1 MRVQVTCIRT
11 RGFLVELTWYLYLP
25 NKYISLPV
33 PAGSNP
39 RVHGLPTGTR
49 LTRGYPSSAG
59 ITDTGNPKPAG
70 IKGTGNPKPAGFDY
84 LQDMVLHSY
93 YCKSS
98 SFFAHRKRF
107 KQMFSIISSSGI
119 RPEMVDQEDSTV
131 AAQVVS
137 SDKECRKWDT
147 VSLPLENA

>member
-1 MRVQVTCIRT
+1 MQVQVTRIRT

-39 RVHGLPTGTR
+39 RVHGLPAGTR
-49 LTRGYPSSAG
+49 LTCGYPS
-59 ITDTGNPKPAG
+59 PAG

-98 SFFAHRKRF
+98 SFFAHWKRF
-107 KQMFSIISSSGI
+107 KRMFSIISSSGI

-131 AAQVVS
+131 TARVVS
-137 SDKECRKWDT
+137 SDKECRKRDT